1 MRQLVTTINGQN
13 RTADTQLTLSVII
26 PVHNEE
32 KILEKQ
38 AQKLFE
44 YTQQLT
50 EKFEILFIE
59 NGSLD
64 ETLHI
69 IEKLQ
74 KRFTFIRLIRLRK
87 ADYSTAVI
95 EGAKAAKGTYSIVMG
110 IDYVDLTVLDRCLR
124 ALENSDL
131 VICSKNIG
139 IDKRPFMSRLAN
151 RCYNTLVKLFFG
163 LKYSDVEGYYGYNT
177 RKIQAIIGDVKTK
190 AHLCNLWMLLKAKK
204 AGLRIDEVP
213 LIVYERRKSKFM
225 KITHLPYL
233 ATISLL
239 EFIKLKCKG
248 Y

>member
-1 MRQLVTTINGQN
+1 M
-13 RTADTQLTLSVII
+13 LSVII

-32 KILEKQ
+32 EILEQ
-38 AQKLFE
+38 QTRKLIRYAKRLTKEFE
-44 YTQQLT
+44 V
-50 EKFEILFIE
+50 LFVE
-59 NGSLD
+59 NGSVD
-64 ETLHI
+64 KTPHI

-74 KRFTFIRLIRLRK
+74 KHFHSVRLIRLEK
-87 ADYSTAVI
+87 ADYSNAVI
-95 EGAKAAKGTYSIVMG
+95 EGAKAAKDTYSIVMG

-124 ALENSDL
+124 ALKDSDL

-139 IDKRPFMSRLAN
+139 VDKRPFTSRLAN
-151 RCYNTLVKLFFG
+151 KCYNALVKLFFG